1 MNKRIVFLLQRNDED
16 HLFKQVAEALVEEIS
31 LVEARERTVYK
42 DFEDM
47 RKTEKSEEDVALQKN
62 GCLAVITWLCCKL
75 W

>member
-47 RKTEKSEEDVALQKN
+47 RKTEKSEEDVA
-62 GCLAVITWLCCKL
+62 
-75 W
+75 